1 MRVECGTDHTLVLDA
16 NGKLW
21 SFGENTYGQLGLRI
35 DSLREVTPK
44 RIAVSA
50 SQGKIVDI
58 ACGDEHSAYVDGRG
72 NAHTWGY
79 GQEGQLGHGAKQS
92 LNTPKKVNLDKK
104 VARVVC
110 GGGHTGLVTVDG
122 DLYLMGQG
130 RDGQLGRGNVVE
142 SIAAYRATP
151 TLCEYFTENNL

>member
-1 MRVECGTDHTLVLDA
+1 M
-16 NGKLW
+16 
-21 SFGENTYGQLGLRI
+21 
-35 DSLREVTPK
+35 
-44 RIAVSA
+44 
-50 SQGKIVDI
+50 
-58 ACGDEHSAYVDGRG
+58 
-72 NAHTWGY
+72 
-79 GQEGQLGHGAKQS
+79 
-92 LNTPKKVNLDKK
+92 NTPKKVILDKK

-151 TLCEYFTENNL
+151 TLCEYFTENNLKVENLALGSNHSLAVAVPKRQ